1 LTKRDPALTTRR
13 TKPALALLW
22 LILAASAVRS
32 EDVGPPP
39 PPPARTLQVKEP
51 SFDAGKVDQG
61 AKLRHV
67 FQLRNTGKVPLS
79 IDAKPG

>member
-1 LTKRDPALTTRR
+1 LTNRQPVPTTRR

-22 LILAASAVRS
+22 LVLAASAARA
-32 EDVGPPP
+32 EEVGPQLPV
-39 PPPARTLQVKEP
+39 AQTLQVKER

-67 FQLRNTGKVPLS
+67 FQLKNTGKVPLS